1 MRRGRENVLFAE
13 GDLDATLRA
22 HFSKAQAIVDA
33 IPDKKFVS
41 STDEQLLEEVVEQL
55 VVTPLELLEAETS
68 MRKEETK
75 IDVSGDP
82 LRNMFNRGGGPLY
95 VDGTRV
101 KVLIPFKGDAGLW
114 KLRPNSWR
122 STFPHANIHVPHGKS
137 EGTVEIIIDIPV
149 DESPEKIKQ
158 QYERTLDDIRFYLTN
173 QVSQL
178 QTVKSSL
185 STQIQAAIHRRRQRM
200 SAHDNI
206 SDLLGIPIKADPVV
220 SPANNPK
227 STPLAEKTAP
237 AARKQPQKEW
247 DVFISHASEDK
258 EAFARP
264 LAKALQDAGIHVWFD
279 EFTLRVGD
287 SLRRSIDKGLA
298 HSRYGVVVISEPFL
312 QKEWPQKELD
322 GLVAR
327 EVNGNKVILPVW
339 HNVALE
345 TVRSNSPLLAD
356 RLATSSQKGLNQ
368 VVKDLLDAMGR

>member
-1 MRRGRENVLFAE
+1 MRRSRDNYLFAE

-22 HFSKAQAIVDA
+22 HFAKAQEIVDA

-41 STDEQLLEEVVEQL
+41 STDEQLLDEVVEQL
-55 VVTPLELLEAETS
+55 AVKPLELLEAEKT
-68 MRKEETK
+68 MRKEEVK

-82 LRNMFNRGGGPLY
+82 MRNIFNRGGGPLY

-101 KVLIPFKGDAGLW
+101 RILVPFKGDPALW

-122 STFPHANIHVPHGKS
+122 STFPYANINEPHGRS
-137 EGTVEIIIDIPV
+137 EGTVEIIIDTPI
-149 DESPEKIKQ
+149 DEGPEKIKQ
-158 QYERTLDDIRFYLTN
+158 QYERTLDDIKFYLTS
-173 QVSQL
+173 QASQL
-178 QTVKSSL
+178 QNVTASL
-185 STQIQAAIHRRRQRM
+185 SGQIHAAINRRRQRM

-206 SDLLGIPIKADPVV
+206 SDLLGIPIVAA
-220 SPANNPK
+220 SEAHPAEIPK
-227 STPLAEKTAP
+227 SAPQVEKPAP
-237 AARKQPQKEW
+237 SSPKQPQKEW
-247 DVFISHASEDK
+247 DVFISHASDDK

-264 LAKALQDAGIHVWFD
+264 LASALQDAGLQVWFD

-298 HSRYGVVVISEPFL
+298 HSKYGVVVISESFL

-327 EVNGNKVILPVW
+327 EFEGHKVILPVW

-345 TVRSNSPLLAD
+345 TVRSSSPLLAD
-356 RLATSSQKGLNQ
+356 RLATSSQKGLKQ